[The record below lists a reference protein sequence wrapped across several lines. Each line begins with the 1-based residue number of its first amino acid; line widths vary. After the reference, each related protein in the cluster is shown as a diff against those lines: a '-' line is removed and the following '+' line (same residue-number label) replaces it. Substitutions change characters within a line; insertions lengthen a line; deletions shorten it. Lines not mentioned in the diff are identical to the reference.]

1 MTAWRKIRAAT
12 VTGLLAFVA
21 LFAAGN
27 AFAQDVGANPT
38 SLTLET
44 NFNNE
49 VPSTTITLTNS
60 NATQV
65 RVLTGYSSSVGWMQS
80 TISGTTIKENGG
92 TQTLTLKF
100 VGTKVLDANVYNATI
115 HIVGNGG
122 VDFFIPVT
130 LTVVHPII
138 SPSLSRFNASCDVRK
153 NPEAIQ
159 TFTVGNGGNGELS
172 FSAEVIYLTGGSEG
186 GLVVS
191 PATIAVSGTVDT
203 PAADATIKVTNNSS
217 TAFTYSASSSVSW
230 MTDTPVSGSI
240 AAGASADVA
249 LKFDTDTT
257 ITHDAGNYSG
267 TVTVSAP
274 GMRSQTVAVTY
285 TVVGPTLAV
294 DQTSLGLRCEVGQQ
308 PVPASQTVTVWNSDA
323 NGTVLNVVAQGDV
336 SWLWVGDIGWWEDSS
351 TGPNDR
357 MSFPINYDT
366 HDLVPGSYTGHV
378 TIYNEDTW
386 DSVVLTVNLT
396 VEAPGMV
403 VNPATLAVSCLTG
416 GTAADTSFRVF
427 NAGVATTTY
436 NVDTDVAWISVSPDS
451 GSLDTGNFET
461 IVLSF
466 DTDTMAAGTYTG
478 VVTTTFSGEARTTTV
493 TLTIAGGVPTIAVS
507 QASLNLSCRAGG
519 SATQTVS
526 LWNSDT
532 SGTTLNYTTS
542 EDASWLTLG
551 GDIASNSTG
560 PANRK
565 SLTVTCTSATAGVY
579 TAPITVTNTGN
590 GSIATITVTFNV
602 ISTAA
607 GADVEDEDGYYHQ
620 GIDKS
625 IVDWLSVAPAS
636 GSGIDTPSHEK
647 DVVVTLGYNAVNLPD
662 SCALP
667 EGVYH
672 AKIVLHNTSTNL
684 KADDQTIYVS
694 LKVKGGWIYA
704 DPELPNNMGV
714 LYAAVGE
721 NPVDYNGHTVSSTY
735 FAVHNRDTADIVAQ
749 APKRASNHGPITCD
763 ISTATSWLTV
773 PAATAALKYRE
784 TMSYI
789 TVGVDTTAL
798 AVGDYTGVINLKDP
812 YSANNKYTV
821 AAGKAWYVKGSTP
834 AAEDTT
840 PRSAGVDLNVFLH
853 VGTPSISLLVD
864 TEEDNDEY
872 VYQGKTALVNGRYG
886 YDPDGNKIDD
896 SIEIFAAWAG
906 DAAKYT
912 TALAGEPTDDTA
924 DSEYQGPMS
933 FQVTNAGD
941 GPLKYHIATTYHQ
954 SSHSGWITNA
964 TDLATRKTLLY
975 RLDTFGDNTI
985 SPLDPE
991 TFNYTDTIDLTID
1004 TDTARLP
1011 VGTYT
1016 ATLSVVSDNV
1026 NPCATKNILVV
1037 LRVGPKVYIPDT
1049 LAMTI
1054 NGVDVT
1060 DTNGVERDADGPVIN
1075 LQASVDS
1082 SPTESRFFVMLPGKT
1097 SPGID
1102 PLTGSDWDKYPTFCP
1117 DMTGAINKV
1126 DGSYSENAN
1135 ANQLSFSLQRG
1146 GYNTGAW
1153 MSFDVDSGTLEKPNN
1168 ATCVKVSYDTTGM
1181 AAGTYTGYIF
1191 VNGRDLLGND
1201 AANTSFT
1208 YTDPATP
1215 TITPDP
1221 LRDGNYIKVNLELVR
1236 PTILA
1241 NPASITRSVTQGGSD
1256 AATFN
1261 ISNRYQNST
1270 LYYSLSVDYLT
1281 SQTGW
1286 LSVNPTSGSSTGPGD
1301 ATPITVS
1308 YNTTGLKTGT
1318 HSANVVISSANASN
1332 APLNV
1337 RVDIIVLGPSIG
1349 LAPTVLNPTCATGTN
1364 PATATGFKLW
1374 NAGTTDSPALN
1385 YNIADNV
1392 PWLSCSPD
1400 SGSWQ
1405 VDSAK
1410 LDITV
1415 TYGTK
1420 SLMPGTYTG
1429 DITVTNTDDGTS
1441 KTIAVTLTVLGPQI
1455 AVDATKFDLTKAYGA
1470 TAFTQEFNVWNA
1482 NTTPE
1487 SSLNF
1492 AITSDKSWLTI
1503 DSINPL
1509 PPADNTG
1516 SKHTVTL
1523 KFDTANMPVGTYS
1536 ANVKI
1541 SDSMA
1546 SNSPITI
1553 PVTLQIRGS
1562 VINLSTSELN
1572 FAAPIGGDITS
1583 DSDMFTITNAGVA
1596 ALNFT
1601 LGKNQSW
1608 LTLTAVSGPIAAS
1621 GTRVVDVDVDPAN
1634 LTAGNYSATVTVGAT
1649 DGAASKTLTVNLTV
1663 TAPAIAVSQ
1672 SSFSE
1677 VMNFGTNSD
1686 TCVFQVWNSD
1696 ASGSALSYAV
1706 ASDVSWMTITANG
1719 SGSSS
1724 GPSNKTYVSATLRSD
1739 KLAPGTYNGHLTVT
1753 SGKASNNP
1761 VTIPVTL
1768 TINGA
1773 DISLDRSSLNP
1784 QTGIGGTIEDGSFRI
1799 VNSAKTLLT
1808 YTLSTNASW
1817 ILFADS
1823 TGEVTANTTSDS
1835 IAVQYNVANVA
1846 AGTHSGSI
1854 TVTGDDGTTVTLPV
1868 TLTIYAPTIVVS
1880 QSSLTQ
1886 TTTYG
1891 VNPDNQTVQ
1900 VWNGDSSTKTTLH
1913 YVLASSAA
1921 WLTVNSSSDTST
1933 GPADRKIIT
1942 LGYVASEVAKLAPG
1956 SYDATVSV
1964 LDANA
1969 ANSPIAI
1976 SVRLTVLAAKMV
1988 VSKTALTPACEAKD
2002 DAPDDTF
2009 VVGNRGSVD
2018 LGFTITSNVSW
2029 LSCDPDTGVI
2039 AADGLDSTVT
2049 VDYQTAALAAG
2060 THTGVITVTS
2070 VDGTSSTIAV
2080 TLTVHAPTIA
2090 VDQSSLSPVA
2100 VLGHSPVPATNDL
2113 AIWNS
2118 DATGT
2123 TLDYTTSV
2131 DQTWMTLSGDAVT
2144 SHTSTG
2150 PGDKKT
2156 LIVTYATGG
2165 LAAGAYTGHI
2175 YITSGGATNSPLTI
2189 TVNLTVSAAALVLS
2203 PSSIN
2208 QRCAYKANPDPNS
2221 SSFSVTNA
2229 GSVSITYGLSS
2240 SDAWIALPD
2249 VTAKALAAGATD
2261 EVDFSYNA
2269 TGLAAGSYSGHITV
2283 STTNGVVKTI
2293 PVTLTVR
2300 AAAIGTSL
2308 GASLELDATCVVGSL
2323 PAPAARSIE
2332 LWNADGSG
2340 LTTLN
2345 YDLFANQSWL
2355 TLSANSGSSTG
2366 PGDRQKLTITF
2377 NDEAKKLGTG
2387 TYTATLLVVAGY
2399 AANSPVT
2406 LTVKLTVTNAE
2417 LTLIPPVLQAECA
2430 YGSNPAANGFFK
2442 ILNEGGSPIQFNLLT
2457 EFGVGVPQ
2465 WFSVSAPADSA
2476 VREGTAT
2483 GTLNVI
2489 YDTIDLDEGTY
2500 TDTIVVLT
2508 TTGSRYELPVTTNVY
2523 KPAIATSVAA
2533 LNQTGVYGVTPSPLT
2548 FKIWNS
2554 GNIITTLNYSI
2565 VSDQS
2570 WLVVTDSADSHASD
2584 GPTEQNTITV
2594 TFTDDAQSL
2603 SAGTHTANLTIIGAN
2618 ASNSPR
2624 TIVVT
2629 LEVKPPTIQISS
2641 PLGGETWKR
2650 GSTQSVSWTSN
2661 AGGLAKV
2668 DLYIA
2673 GTFLGN
2679 LADDVANNSSNT
2691 YSWTI
2696 APTLAVSADYTVKI
2710 TAKAIPIS
2718 ATSAA
2723 FAIVDGNYL
2732 LLTAPNGGETI
2743 SNNAGSTYTITWLSN
2758 IVANAT
2764 VAYSS
2769 DGGSSYTDIAT
2780 VPATDGAYVW
2790 STAGKPEGINY
2801 RVRLTCGAYTSASAS
2816 NFTVAKVYYI
2826 TNVVPAGGESWAAN
2840 SEHAI
2845 TWDTNLTSG
2854 NVKIELLKDDAVDTT
2869 IETVAAIDGTYSW
2882 TIPAG
2887 LAVGSTYK
2895 VKVSSVTT
2903 PTVYGVSAAS
2913 FSIVAPYFTLTAPAT
2928 GAIWARGDTDTILWE
2943 SSGVTGN
2950 VKIELLKGG
2959 KLDGTTIPDTPAVS
2973 AGMYVWD
2980 IPDTQVAGNDY
2991 KIKVTSLSNPLTTAT
3006 SGNFSI
3012 ADNSPAISVTP
3023 DSFAV
3028 ELVSGQTVVRQMA
3041 ISNNGGWPLTW
3052 SIDDSYDSMNSNDQP
3067 DSVAY
3072 SWVEIAA
3079 TGTRITGLGGDANV
3093 GPFDIGFSFPFYGQ
3107 NCDTFRVCSNGWISF
3122 SSESTA
3128 SLPQAL
3134 PSAVAPANLVALF
3147 WEDLSFVSGGAA
3159 YYEYQTKADGDTLVV
3174 EFVGVPRSSD
3184 GDTITCELIL
3194 KPSGEIRLQ
3203 YKDVPSTV
3211 DTCAVGIQNA
3221 DGTKGVQVCYGQA
3234 FLEDGLA
3241 VRLAPYWPALS
3252 ALSGTVNP
3260 GETSNVNLTF
3270 SAVGLA
3276 AGSNYAAKIAIA
3288 SNDPDTPVWEVPVTM
3303 KVVSLDTAAPYDFN
3317 GDSVSDLV
3325 FRSSVSG
3332 AMRIDLMA
3340 GAEIKTSG
3348 LLYSS
3353 GADWEMA
3360 GSGDLDRDGKAD
3372 IILKNTVNGAYFA
3385 YLMNGVVP
3393 TDKGF
3398 LCQSSDTLWSVCAVA
3413 DINGDGNQD
3422 IILRHSGTG
3431 AVYAWLMAGTEIASQ
3446 GFLYE
3451 GADRAWEVAGLADL
3465 NGDGAKDLVLRN
3477 PANGALYAYL
3487 LDGLDCIGQGYIWKG
3502 GDANWKVAGF
3512 GRFNVDLKEDL
3523 LLFNDSTGD
3532 GFVYLMDGI
3541 APVDG
3546 GYVVS
3551 ADGLAKG
3558 VFAALADFDGDGKT
3572 DILLR
3577 DESTGALYIYLM
3589 DGALVTDEGFAQ
3601 VGCDSTWTF
3610 AQCADFNG
3618 DGKADILLSHAAD
3631 GEDVVY
3637 LMNGLSV
3644 IDSGVVAKD
3653 APDWKLR

>member
-12 VTGLLAFVA
+12 LTGLLAFVA

-27 AFAQDVGANPT
+27 AFAQASNLGVAPA
-38 SLTLET
+38 SLEQEI
-44 NFNNE
+44 NYNNDAAE
-49 VPSTTITLTNS
+49 QKLTLTNPTAAS
-60 NATQV
+60 ISYTLAIVYGAGATNWLV
-65 RVLTGYSSSVGWMQS
+65 NPGRGVVA
-80 TISGTTIKENGG
+80 KDN
-92 TQTLTLKF
+92 
-100 VGTKVLDANVYNATI
+100 GTKEIAIKYQNTKAIESGIYTATI
-115 HIVGNGG
+115 TITETSGG
-122 VDFFIPVT
+122 GGPQTVVVT
-130 LTVVHPII
+130 LTVVHPQINPLANI
-138 SPSLSRFNASCDVRK
+138 NVTSDVRK
-153 NPEAIQ
+153 SPDPS
-159 TFTVGNGGNGELS
+159 TFTISNVGNGVLD
-172 FSAEVIYLTGGSEG
+172 FTAEVKYLQS
-186 GLVVS
+186 
-191 PATIAVSGTVDT
+191 ATLTDEDKKGWYHQGVD
-203 PAADATIKVTNNSS
+203 KS
-217 TAFTYSASSSVSW
+217 F
-230 MTDTPVSGSI
+230 
-240 AAGASADVA
+240 
-249 LKFDTDTT
+249 
-257 ITHDAGNYSG
+257 
-267 TVTVSAP
+267 
-274 GMRSQTVAVTY
+274 
-285 TVVGPTLAV
+285 V
-294 DQTSLGLRCEVGQQ
+294 D
-308 PVPASQTVTVWNSDA
+308 W
-323 NGTVLNVVAQGDV
+323 
-336 SWLWVGDIGWWEDSS
+336 
-351 TGPNDR
+351 
-357 MSFPINYDT
+357 
-366 HDLVPGSYTGHV
+366 
-378 TIYNEDTW
+378 
-386 DSVVLTVNLT
+386 
-396 VEAPGMV
+396 
-403 VNPATLAVSCLTG
+403 LAVS
-416 GTAADTSFRVF
+416 
-427 NAGVATTTY
+427 
-436 NVDTDVAWISVSPDS
+436 
-451 GSLDTGNFET
+451 
-461 IVLSF
+461 
-466 DTDTMAAGTYTG
+466 
-478 VVTTTFSGEARTTTV
+478 
-493 TLTIAGGVPTIAVS
+493 
-507 QASLNLSCRAGG
+507 
-519 SATQTVS
+519 
-526 LWNSDT
+526 
-532 SGTTLNYTTS
+532 
-542 EDASWLTLG
+542 
-551 GDIASNSTG
+551 
-560 PANRK
+560 
-565 SLTVTCTSATAGVY
+565 
-579 TAPITVTNTGN
+579 
-590 GSIATITVTFNV
+590 
-602 ISTAA
+602 
-607 GADVEDEDGYYHQ
+607 
-620 GIDKS
+620 
-625 IVDWLSVAPAS
+625 PAS
-636 GSGIDTPSHEK
+636 GSGIDTSGEK
-647 DVVVTLGYNAVNLPD
+647 NVEVTLSFNAANLPD
-662 SCALP
+662 SFPLP
-667 EGVYH
+667 GHAYH
-672 AKIVLHNTSTNL
+672 AKVVFNNSSTGL
-684 KADDQTIYVS
+684 PDDTKTILVT
-694 LKVKGGWIYA
+694 LRMEGGWIYA
-704 DPELPNNMGV
+704 DPQLPNNLGM
-714 LYAAVGE
+714 LYCSVGE
-721 NPVDYNGHTVSSTY
+721 NPVNYNGETVTVTH
-735 FAVHNRDTADIVAQ
+735 FAVNNFEDPQIVNAAGNRACNQ
-749 APKRASNHGPITCD
+749 GPITVEAK
-763 ISTATSWLTV
+763 TTTSWLT
-773 PAATAALKYRE
+773 AGITTSKLEYNDL
-784 TMSYI
+784 TSYL
-789 TVGVDTTAL
+789 TLPVNTTAL
-798 AVGDYTGVINLKDP
+798 SAGDYTGTFTLTDP
-812 YSANNKYTV
+812 WSANNKYTAV
-821 AAGKAWYVKGSTP
+821 AGKALYVGGDDGNTLKAP
-834 AAEDTT
+834 EDTT
-840 PRSAGVDLNVFLH
+840 PRSAGVDVNIFLH

-906 DAAKYT
+906 DVAKYT
-912 TALAGEPTDDTA
+912 NALAGNPTDDTS

-933 FQVTNAGD
+933 FQVTNTGD

-954 SSHSGWITNA
+954 GDHSGWITNA
-964 TDLATRKTLLY
+964 TDLATSKTLLY

-1004 TDTARLP
+1004 TDTSRLP

-1049 LAMTI
+1049 LAMTLDATI
-1054 NGVDVT
+1054 ADSDIP

-1075 LQASVDS
+1075 LQAPVGS
-1082 SPTESRFFVMLPGKT
+1082 SPATSRFFVMLPGKT

-1102 PLTGSDWDKYPTFCP
+1102 PLTGADWDKYPTFCP

-1168 ATCVKVSYDTTGM
+1168 ATCVKVTYDTSGM
-1181 AAGTYTGYIF
+1181 SEGTYTGYIF

-1208 YTDPATP
+1208 YSDPATP

-1241 NPASITRSVTQGGSD
+1241 DPASITRSVTQGAKNS
-1256 AATFN
+1256 ATFN

-1286 LSVNPTSGSSTGPGD
+1286 LSVNPTSGSSTGPGNP
-1301 ATPITVS
+1301 TPITVS

-1364 PATATGFKLW
+1364 PATATEFKLW
-1374 NAGTTDSPALN
+1374 NAGSTGSPALN

-1405 VDSAK
+1405 VDSPK

-1415 TYGTK
+1415 TYDTK

-1455 AVDATKFDLTKAYGA
+1455 AVDATKFDLTKAYG
-1470 TAFTQEFNVWNA
+1470 TAAFNQTFNVWNA

-1492 AITSDKSWLTI
+1492 AITSDKSWLTVN
-1503 DSINPL
+1503 SINPL

-1523 KFDTANMPVGTYS
+1523 KFDTANLPVGTYS

-1546 SNSPITI
+1546 SNSPVTI

-1562 VINLSTSELN
+1562 VINLSTGELN
-1572 FAAPIGGDITS
+1572 FAAPIGGSITC
-1583 DSDMFTITNAGVA
+1583 DTNTFTITNAGVGN
-1596 ALNFT
+1596 LNFT

-1608 LTLTAVSGPIAAS
+1608 LTLTADSGAIAANTS
-1621 GTRVVDVDVDPAN
+1621 RVVTVTVDPAN
-1634 LTAGNYSATVTVGAT
+1634 LTPGTYSATVTVGAT

-1799 VNSAKTLLT
+1799 VNSASTDLN
-1808 YTLSTNASW
+1808 YTLNTNASW
-1817 ILFADS
+1817 ISFTSS
-1823 TGEVTANTTSDS
+1823 TGIVTAKTTSTP
-1835 IAVQYNVANVA
+1835 IAVKYNVANVA

-1854 TVTGDDGTTVTLPV
+1854 IVIGADGTNVTLPV

-1891 VNPDNQTVQ
+1891 VNPANQTVQ

-1942 LGYVASEVAKLAPG
+1942 LGYVSSEVAKLAPG

-2002 DAPDDTF
+2002 DALDDTF
-2009 VVGNRGSVD
+2009 VIGNRGSVALSYTVTD
-2018 LGFTITSNVSW
+2018 NVPW
-2029 LSCDPDTGVI
+2029 LSCAPDTGVI
-2039 AADGLDSTVT
+2039 AADWADSTVT

-2070 VDGTSSTIAV
+2070 ADGTSSTIAV

-2090 VDQSSLSPVA
+2090 VDQNSLNPVA

-2131 DQTWMTLSGDAVT
+2131 DQTWMTLSGDAAT

-2175 YITSGGATNSPLTI
+2175 YITSGGATNSPMTI

-2208 QRCAYKANPDPNS
+2208 QQCAYKANPDPNS

-2249 VTAKALAAGATD
+2249 VTAKALAAGTTD

-2293 PVTLTVR
+2293 PVTLTVN
-2300 AAAIGTSL
+2300 AAAIATSL

-2340 LTTLN
+2340 LTTLS

-2377 NDEAKKLGTG
+2377 NDEAKKLGAG

-2417 LTLIPPVLQAECA
+2417 LTLIPPALEAECA
-2430 YGSNPAANGFFK
+2430 YDSNPAANGSFK
-2442 ILNEGGSPIQFNLLT
+2442 ILNEGGAPIKFNLLT

-2465 WFSVSAPADSA
+2465 WFSVDATADSPIA
-2476 VREGTAT
+2476 AGGTSAT
-2483 GTLNVI
+2483 LPVV

-2508 TTGSRYELPVTTNVY
+2508 TSGSRYELPVTATVY

-2603 SAGTHTANLTIIGAN
+2603 SSGTHTANLTIIGAN

-2668 DLYIA
+2668 DLYKA
-2673 GTFLGN
+2673 GTFLSN

-2696 APTLAVSADYTVKI
+2696 APTLAVSADYTVKV

-2769 DGGSSYTDIAT
+2769 NGGSSYTDIAT

-2790 STAGKPEGINY
+2790 STAGLTDGINY

-2845 TWDTNLTSG
+2845 TWDTNLASG

-2869 IETVAAIDGTYSW
+2869 IATVTAITGTYNW

-3067 DSVAY
+3067 DSVTY
-3072 SWVEIAA
+3072 GWVEIAA
-3079 TGTRITGLGGDANV
+3079 TGTRITGLGGDTNV

-3159 YYEYQTKADGDTLVV
+3159 YYEHQTGTNGDTLVV

-3184 GDTITCELIL
+3184 SDSDTVTCELIL
-3194 KPSGEIRLQ
+3194 KSSGEIRMQ
-3203 YKDVPSTV
+3203 YKNVPDTV
-3211 DTCAVGIQNA
+3211 DTCSVGIQNA

-3303 KVVSLDTAAPYDFN
+3303 NVVSLDTAAPYDFN
-3317 GDSVSDLV
+3317 GDGVTDLV
-3325 FRSSVSG
+3325 FRSNVNG

-3372 IILKNTVNGAYFA
+3372 IILKNTVNGAYYT

-3398 LCQSSDTLWSVCAVA
+3398 LCQSSDTLWSVRAVA

-3465 NGDGAKDLVLRN
+3465 NGDGAKDLALRN

-3512 GRFNVDLKEDL
+3512 GKFNVDLKEDIL
-3523 LLFNDSTGD
+3523 MFNDSTGD

-3541 APVDG
+3541 TPADG

-3551 ADGLAKG
+3551 SDGLAKG

-3589 DGALVTDEGFAQ
+3589 DGALVADEGYAQ

-3631 GEDVVY
+3631 GKDVVY